1 MQVFIKEA
9 LYVLDYN
16 NNIVDTIFLSD
27 DSLTAGYAY
36 NITVEESNTGYSNLT
51 FTMPTKILGDSEDI
65 NKITDKA
72 QLIDNPKLKLLTPL
86 VKLRYRRQIFY
97 TGKERITVQEATNR
111 GDETVFVEKVY
122 SPNYPENIIEDY
134 LMDYIVQPTQHKR
147 SGLEV
152 SVTYTAIDYPR
163 FNLSKKKMG
172 ATINDDT
179 VTKGIWS
186 VYESEPLSIAGTVQ
200 YVRWTE
206 DLSNAYEGNVN
217 IPTEWSPSTATSF
230 PLNETQI
237 NAMMSKAEEWPYGL
251 TATVFWWPITST
263 GRFEGII
270 YNEGDYLTLNIYPK
284 FETGTVD
291 TSEITYSLDFY
302 GYTWN
307 YLDKG
312 DSYLTP
318 NNPCNY
324 LNWVLETT
332 NWSIATSNAKECV
345 GAYFDINDFPTP
357 TAENQYLLYQVIKKD
372 SKYIQGPFASVEE
385 LGTRSEDEIG
395 YWTVVSNDE
404 GTYQYRWD
412 GSSWY
417 KEELGISKIDTFIYK
432 AVGEQWED
440 CTSEIWTASIDKA
453 TGVLYDVD
461 QVETEVAKPSNSVG
475 DLFET
480 TDLRCSLSA
489 SDSNCYNIITEIAKQ
504 FQLYPVFDCVNR
516 TVALHVHSGYYNGL
530 NYRLGYSVEN
540 TGVKRD
546 GDKVITKLR
555 CYGGQDNKGEE
566 NINLGE
572 AERSYIQPTDNPDE
586 REPWDPNAPEYI
598 QARSPY
604 GTEYI
609 YNFKWMYDNGWMTK
623 QQILDIYAENLKIQE
638 LNKSFLE
645 PFNKD
650 FLQTHDAYIDAGVNY
665 STNQDEYLAC
675 LKSMMNT
682 YYRYPGQ
689 TTEKFSAFPEPP
701 ADCRLGVKEDEDPDK
716 YYLDVYY
723 CENCNYTQTE
733 QFSTCPRCSHEAE
746 AEHYT
751 IHVNTWIEEQ
761 KFTGTTSEQ
770 WKPSSRGFYQ
780 NIYNTF
786 EGETHKFYI
795 GKKFETE
802 IIDDMTTVP
811 STKSNETKFFLERKD
826 GTGTD
831 EFYDKSGGLYNW
843 NSYVDKWLEYYG
855 YATNSRKEVAKCEAR
870 IEMLEQEF
878 KNYQHD
884 LEILENNIQDNWGD
898 YIVEGKFSDPQIV
911 YPAILL
917 AKSLEASEK
926 YCIPEVTY
934 SLNVVDSSGLIE
946 YRKTNCDEV
955 YNDLVRTLH
964 NAGQIIPKAGD
975 YVKVYDEQVGLKGVP
990 GLITNIKRYL
1000 DKPQSNSITLDTAYT
1015 DADDLVGNIITATNT
1030 VLNNTDIYART
1041 SVIKADGTIEGTA
1054 LAKSLEENAKDNI
1067 SIVGVKGSTLLDSS
1081 GLLVTNPSN
1090 PNRKMKYTGTGVYG
1104 TVDNGASYDLMM
1116 GPEGINANYINA
1128 GLIDTQSVQ
1137 IISGKNAKVKL
1148 DNLGLS
1154 VVDNP
1159 SKSYYI
1165 PSIDARDTDSFRDWN
1180 QSNLKAF
1187 IGVDNNNEALLY
1199 LSGQMVVE
1207 KGSKIAGWNVL
1218 EDKLYSGSGSSYVGL
1233 GTSGDYRIWAGNS
1246 DPEKAPFTIKKDG
1259 TVSGSNV
1266 NITGGTLKVGS
1277 DFNVTSSGALTA
1289 KSGKIAGFTIEGDT
1303 LYGSQVGID
1312 AESGGDYAFWA
1323 GAAKGS
1329 SSSAP
1334 FRVGH
1339 DGSLTASKGTI
1350 GGWTVG
1356 PTSLSGSGTISGGTI
1371 EGSAISGGSVSGTT
1385 VTGSKISCNWDAT
1398 GKYYR
1403 TEIDSDGKFR
1413 YYNGTGYLTCGHS
1426 GNSHPLVSGLN
1437 VSAFTGISFANGT
1450 YWNNVGSPLANL
1462 YYSGS
1467 SFHISSEGNLNAS
1480 GTNIALDSSYSSSR
1494 YVRINHLYAC
1504 SNPSE
1509 SKYWLCFTNTASSS
1523 PARIRSN
1530 GSNFCIYAS
1539 GGIYAGGDGS
1549 SDKIAVSSSGPSSL
1563 NVKTN
1568 LKSLDNEYDALYED
1582 MKKVKAYN
1590 YDYKYKNVQDDLTK
1604 DYGFII
1610 DEIENTEHLSNYFRH
1625 YDAVKIID
1633 ENNALQSID
1642 DDNPNQKK
1650 ENLIN
1655 IKTWERD
1662 SYIKG
1667 LFVMIKTLQ
1676 HKIDQLEKQIKKE
1689 KTN

>member
-1 MQVFIKEA
+1 M
-9 LYVLDYN
+9 
-16 NNIVDTIFLSD
+16 
-27 DSLTAGYAY
+27 
-36 NITVEESNTGYSNLT
+36 
-51 FTMPTKILGDSEDI
+51 
-65 NKITDKA
+65 
-72 QLIDNPKLKLLTPL
+72 
-86 VKLRYRRQIFY
+86 
-97 TGKERITVQEATNR
+97 
-111 GDETVFVEKVY
+111 
-122 SPNYPENIIEDY
+122 
-134 LMDYIVQPTQHKR
+134 
-147 SGLEV
+147 
-152 SVTYTAIDYPR
+152 
-163 FNLSKKKMG
+163 
-172 ATINDDT
+172 
-179 VTKGIWS
+179 
-186 VYESEPLSIAGTVQ
+186 
-200 YVRWTE
+200 
-206 DLSNAYEGNVN
+206 
-217 IPTEWSPSTATSF
+217 
-230 PLNETQI
+230 
-237 NAMMSKAEEWPYGL
+237 
-251 TATVFWWPITST
+251 
-263 GRFEGII
+263 
-270 YNEGDYLTLNIYPK
+270 
-284 FETGTVD
+284 
-291 TSEITYSLDFY
+291 
-302 GYTWN
+302 
-307 YLDKG
+307 
-312 DSYLTP
+312 
-318 NNPCNY
+318 
-324 LNWVLETT
+324 
-332 NWSIATSNAKECV
+332 
-345 GAYFDINDFPTP
+345 
-357 TAENQYLLYQVIKKD
+357 
-372 SKYIQGPFASVEE
+372 
-385 LGTRSEDEIG
+385 
-395 YWTVVSNDE
+395 
-404 GTYQYRWD
+404 
-412 GSSWY
+412 
-417 KEELGISKIDTFIYK
+417 
-432 AVGEQWED
+432 
-440 CTSEIWTASIDKA
+440 
-453 TGVLYDVD
+453 
-461 QVETEVAKPSNSVG
+461 
-475 DLFET
+475 
-480 TDLRCSLSA
+480 
-489 SDSNCYNIITEIAKQ
+489 
-504 FQLYPVFDCVNR
+504 
-516 TVALHVHSGYYNGL
+516 
-530 NYRLGYSVEN
+530 
-540 TGVKRD
+540 
-546 GDKVITKLR
+546 
-555 CYGGQDNKGEE
+555 
-566 NINLGE
+566 
-572 AERSYIQPTDNPDE
+572 
-586 REPWDPNAPEYI
+586 EPWDPNDPNYI

-638 LNKSFLE
+638 LNKSFLD

-650 FLQTHDAYIDAGVNY
+650 YLQTHDAYIDAGVNY

-701 ADCRLGVKEDEDPDK
+701 ADCRPGVKEDDEDPDK

-751 IHVNTWIEEQ
+751 IHVNTWAEEQ

-811 STKSNETKFFLERKD
+811 STKSNETKFFLEKKD

-855 YATNSRKEVAKCEAR
+855 YATNSRKEVEKCEAR
-870 IEMLEQEF
+870 IEMLEQEL

-917 AKSLEASEK
+917 VKSLEASEK

-946 YRKTNCDEV
+946 YRKINCDEV

-990 GLITNIKRYL
+990 GLITNIKRHL

-1041 SVIKADGTIEGTA
+1041 SVIKADGTIEGTT

-1090 PNRKMKYTGTGVYG
+1090 PKRKMKYTGTGIYG

-1116 GPEGINANYINA
+1116 GPDGINANYINA

-1154 VVDNP
+1154 VVDNT

-1165 PSIDARDTDSFRDWN
+1165 PSIDARDTDSFRDWS

-1246 DPEKAPFTIKKDG
+1246 DPEKATFTIKKDG

-1329 SSSAP
+1329 SSGAP

-1339 DGSLTASKGTI
+1339 DGSVTCANLTATGGII
-1350 GGWTVG
+1350 GGCQITNG
-1356 PTSLSGSGTISGGTI
+1356 ALSVASSHITGNFSASRISGGKLNIT
-1371 EGSAISGGSVSGTT
+1371 SNGGGWLRIGEDTT
-1385 VTGSKISCNWDAT
+1385 
-1398 GKYYR
+1398 
-1403 TEIDSDGKFR
+1403 
-1413 YYNGTGYLTCGHS
+1413 
-1426 GNSHPLVSGLN
+1426 HPDVSGLN
-1437 VSAFTGISFANGT
+1437 VTGENGVNIKGLGMNSDGSTFYLYGGIWTPYITVTSGANFQGET
-1450 YWNNVGSPLANL
+1450 VHTGNFKVNNITPG
-1462 YYSGS
+1462 
-1467 SFHISSEGNLNAS
+1467 GNLNLRTGGAS
-1480 GTNIALDSSYSSSR
+1480 GSASNQGILLRTGGGHITLDATKSGANSSYGVYAQGFSLSNGAVKTTQGEASSRNTKTNI
-1494 YVRINHLYAC
+1494 
-1504 SNPSE
+1504 E
-1509 SKYWLCFTNTASSS
+1509 KFTSQD
-1523 PARIRSN
+1523 
-1530 GSNFCIYAS
+1530 YQ
-1539 GGIYAGGDGS
+1539 
-1549 SDKIAVSSSGPSSL
+1549 
-1563 NVKTN
+1563 
-1568 LKSLDNEYDALYED
+1568 DALTLLKHVDIYS
-1582 MKKVKAYN
+1582 
-1590 YDYKYKNVQDDLTK
+1590 YDYIYNLYRNEHQ
-1604 DYGFII
+1604 YGFII
-1610 DEIENTEHLSNYFRH
+1610 DEIEQLDNYNKFFDFYESRAKV
-1625 YDAVKIID
+1625 DGRRLDFAVD
-1633 ENNALQSID
+1633 EDDVDVITIKQYEADTLDKYLLTCIKALQQEI
-1642 DDNPNQKK
+1642 
-1650 ENLIN
+1650 E
-1655 IKTWERD
+1655 
-1662 SYIKG
+1662 
-1667 LFVMIKTLQ
+1667 
-1676 HKIDQLEKQIKKE
+1676 QLKKE